1 MTRTYDPNNPEHY
14 FTRTPKSKL
23 KTTEVSF
30 LFHNHQ
36 LSFLCASGVFSS
48 TQIDDATTLLLE
60 AVELQP
66 NTAILDLGC
75 GIGVIG
81 ISLKKAEP
89 TCDVTLTD
97 INTRALKVSKQNAEK
112 NKVSVDVL
120 ESDCYSAFG
129 ENEKKEKQKSEK
141 EFDLIIT
148 NPPHHAGREL
158 VYKMITE
165 APLYL
170 KKGGFLQLVAK
181 HKKGGKML
189 QQKMEE
195 VFGNAEIILRGSG
208 LCVYRSKKK

>member
-1 MTRTYDPNNPEHY
+1 MAKTHDPDNPEHY
-14 FTRTPKSKL
+14 FTREPKSRL
-23 KTTEVSF
+23 KTTDVAFSF
-30 LFHNHQ
+30 RNHS

-48 TQIDDATTLLLE
+48 TEIDPATQLLLE
-60 AVELQP
+60 ATEIQP
-66 NTAILDLGC
+66 NTNILDLGC

-81 ISLKKAEP
+81 ISIKKAEP
-89 TCDVTLTD
+89 TCNVTLSD
-97 INTRALKVSKQNAEK
+97 VNKRALKVSRQNAEK
-112 NKVSVDVL
+112 NKVTVDVL
-120 ESDCYSAFG
+120 ESDCYAAFA
-129 ENEKKEKQKSEK
+129 EKEKK

-165 APLYL
+165 ALPHL
-170 KKGGFLQLVAK
+170 KRGGFFQLVAK

-189 QQKMEE
+189 QKKMEE